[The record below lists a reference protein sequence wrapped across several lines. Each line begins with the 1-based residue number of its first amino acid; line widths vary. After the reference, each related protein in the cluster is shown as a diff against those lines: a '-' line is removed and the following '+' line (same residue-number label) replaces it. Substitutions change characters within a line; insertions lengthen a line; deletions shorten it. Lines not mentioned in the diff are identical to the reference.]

1 MTSRTEQ
8 VKQVQELRN
17 LCRLMVEQQQDIL
30 QQISYKLDALEINL
44 TVSYAEENGDKA
56 TNCSCRLQ
64 NHPTSQNNSASQNHS
79 TNKGGTANVQ

>member
-30 QQISYKLDALEINL
+30 QDISDKLDALEVDL
-44 TVSYAEENGDKA
+44 TVSYAEENDDKA
-56 TNCSCRLQ
+56 TDCSCQPQNHSISQ
-64 NHPTSQNNSASQNHS
+64 NHPP
-79 TNKGGTANVQ
+79 NKGGTANVQ